1 MSIGSQHLTLN
12 TQYLIALKLLITFRK
27 AESAR
32 WLGHLDILRT
42 FERAI
47 RRAELPIAFSTGFNP
62 RERIAFASAL
72 SVGVTGDAE
81 LATLEFTESIEPGT
95 LVDRLNSKLPPGI
108 QLVSAEEIPE
118 AGSRDL
124 LNSFDR
130 AEIFV
135 TCACPLEV
143 SLDALADSA
152 ERLLRESELL
162 IQREREGKV
171 KQVDIRPLIHD
182 IQPESITGDRV
193 TLRLILS
200 LGAEGTAKP
209 AEIIELLARDF
220 PGLSARRIHRARLLA
235 SAERV
240 Q

>member
-1 MSIGSQHLTLN
+1 M
-12 TQYLIALKLLITFRK
+12 KLLITFRK

-47 RRAELPIAFSTGFNP
+47 RRADLPIAFSTGFNP

-81 LATLEFTESIEPGT
+81 LATLEFTEP
-95 LVDRLNSKLPPGI
+95 VDPADVVARLNSKLPPGI
-108 QLVSAEEIPE
+108 QLVEAQAIPE

-135 TCACPLEV
+135 TCVCPENTRLESV
-143 SLDALADSA
+143 AESAQKLLAAS
-152 ERLLRESELL
+152 ELPILRE
-162 IQREREGKV
+162 RDGKT
-171 KQVDIRPLIHD
+171 KNVDIRPLIHD
-182 IQPESITGDRV
+182 IRAESIQAERV
-193 TLRLILS
+193 TIGLVLS

-209 AEIIELLARDF
+209 PEIVELMARDI

-235 SAERV
+235 SGVRV

>member
-1 MSIGSQHLTLN
+1 
-12 TQYLIALKLLITFRK
+12 LKLLITFRK

-81 LATLEFTESIEPGT
+81 LATLEFTESVEPFI
-95 LVDRLNSKLPPGI
+95 LVERLNSKLPPGI
-108 QLVSAEEIPE
+108 QLVSAEQIPE

-130 AEIFV
+130 AEIYV
-135 TCACPLEV
+135 TCACPPDLTVE
-143 SLDALADSA
+143 ALADSS
-152 ERLLRESELL
+152 ERLLQASELRV
-162 IQREREGKV
+162 QRQRDDKV

-182 IQPESITGDRV
+182 IRPESVTGDRA

-209 AEIIELLARDF
+209 AEIVELLARDF
-220 PGLSARRIHRARLLA
+220 PGLAARRIHRARLLA
-235 SAERV
+235 SPDGV